1 MNEDNKKRRS
11 AWRFRDIFRLPDF
24 PGGIVAVILMLVSAA
39 VLILFLGLLDILPAR
54 FMVLIVLMIAV
65 ADIGALVLFRFRR
78 RSRVL
83 HISGLVLAAV
93 VILVSGISSFY
104 VYSTYDTFSKV
115 SGHLVQSEKFY
126 VVVLKDGSFSTV
138 DDISGKSVYVSKA
151 ESRTYKEARGKLVT
165 RADVRYK
172 ESPDLISA
180 GNKLVDS
187 KGGRHDNILFVSK
200 SNYKMICEEIDGF
213 AKNTSVIYRTS
224 VEVKSDDSSKKV
236 NVTEDSY
243 NIYISGIDVYGD
255 IDQVS
260 RSDVNMIVTVNP
272 KTRTILLTSI
282 PRDTYL
288 PLHTYGAMDKLT
300 HSGIY
305 GIDETVSTVEDWL
318 GVEMNYYVRINFS
331 MLVKM
336 VDAIGGIDVNSKY
349 AFKSAVSDY
358 KYSKGVNHLD
368 GKAAL
373 YFARE
378 RKSFKDEDEQR
389 IRNQQLVLK
398 AMIDK
403 ISGSTALL
411 TGYTD
416 ILDAVKGKMQT
427 DLSDRDIAA
436 MVKMQLADPAKWDIK
451 TIALTGEDS
460 YEYTYSMG
468 QRELFVSI
476 PDEAKAEKAKKAI
489 NMVMYPVEE

>member
-1 MNEDNKKRRS
+1 M
-11 AWRFRDIFRLPDF
+11 
-24 PGGIVAVILMLVSAA
+24 
-39 VLILFLGLLDILPAR
+39 
-54 FMVLIVLMIAV
+54 
-65 ADIGALVLFRFRR
+65 
-78 RSRVL
+78 
-83 HISGLVLAAV
+83 
-93 VILVSGISSFY
+93 
-104 VYSTYDTFSKV
+104 
-115 SGHLVQSEKFY
+115 
-126 VVVLKDGSFSTV
+126 
-138 DDISGKSVYVSKA
+138 
-151 ESRTYKEARGKLVT
+151 
-165 RADVRYK
+165 
-172 ESPDLISA
+172 
-180 GNKLVDS
+180 
-187 KGGRHDNILFVSK
+187 
-200 SNYKMICEEIDGF
+200 
-213 AKNTSVIYRTS
+213 
-224 VEVKSDDSSKKV
+224 
-236 NVTEDSY
+236 
-243 NIYISGIDVYGD
+243 
-255 IDQVS
+255 
-260 RSDVNMIVTVNP
+260 NP

-358 KYSKGVNHLD
+358 RYSKGVNHLD

-398 AMIDK
+398 AMVDK

-436 MVKMQLADPAKWDIK
+436 LMKMQLADPDKWDIK

>member
-1 MNEDNKKRRS
+1 MNEDNKKRCS
-11 AWRFRDIFRLPDF
+11 AWRFREIFRLPDF
-24 PGGIVAVILMLVSAA
+24 PCGIAAIILMLVSEA

-65 ADIGALVLFRFRR
+65 VDIGTLVLFRLRR
-78 RSRVL
+78 CSRVL

-115 SGHLVQSEKFY
+115 SGRLVQSEKFY

-165 RADVRYK
+165 RADVSYK
-172 ESPDLISA
+172 ESPDLVSA

-213 AKNTSVIYRTS
+213 AKNTNVIYRTS

-358 KYSKGVNHLD
+358 RYSKGVNHLD

-436 MVKMQLADPAKWDIK
+436 LVKMQLADPDKWDIK

-476 PDEAKAEKAKKAI
+476 PDETKAEKAKKAI
-489 NMVMYPVEE
+489 NMVMYPVED

>member
-1 MNEDNKKRRS
+1 
-11 AWRFRDIFRLPDF
+11 
-24 PGGIVAVILMLVSAA
+24 
-39 VLILFLGLLDILPAR
+39 
-54 FMVLIVLMIAV
+54 
-65 ADIGALVLFRFRR
+65 
-78 RSRVL
+78 
-83 HISGLVLAAV
+83 
-93 VILVSGISSFY
+93 
-104 VYSTYDTFSKV
+104 
-115 SGHLVQSEKFY
+115 
-126 VVVLKDGSFSTV
+126 
-138 DDISGKSVYVSKA
+138 
-151 ESRTYKEARGKLVT
+151 
-165 RADVRYK
+165 
-172 ESPDLISA
+172 
-180 GNKLVDS
+180 
-187 KGGRHDNILFVSK
+187 
-200 SNYKMICEEIDGF
+200 MICEEIDGF
-213 AKNTSVIYRTS
+213 AKNTNVIYGTS

-336 VDAIGGIDVNSKY
+336 VDAIGGIDVNSQY

-358 KYSKGVNHLD
+358 RYSKGVNHLD

-398 AMIDK
+398 AMVDK

-436 MVKMQLADPAKWDIK
+436 LVKMQLADPDKWDIK
-451 TIALTGEDS
+451 TIVLTGEDS

>member
-1 MNEDNKKRRS
+1 MNEDNKKRCS
-11 AWRFRDIFRLPDF
+11 AWRFREIFRLSDF
-24 PGGIVAVILMLVSAA
+24 PCGIAAIILMLFSEA
-39 VLILFLGLLDILPAR
+39 VLMMFLGLLNILPVK
-54 FMVLIVLMIAV
+54 FMVVIVLMIVAV
-65 ADIGALVLFRFRR
+65 DVGTLMLFRYRR
-78 RSRVL
+78 RSRIM
-83 HISGLVLAAV
+83 HIIGLVMAAAV
-93 VILVSGISSFY
+93 ILISAFSSFY
-104 VYSTYDTFSKV
+104 VYRTYDTFSKV

-126 VVVLKDGSFSTV
+126 VVVLKDGNFDTV

-213 AKNTSVIYRTS
+213 AKNTNVIYRTS

-358 KYSKGVNHLD
+358 RYSKGVNHLD

-436 MVKMQLADPAKWDIK
+436 LVKMQLADPDKWDIK

-489 NMVMYPVEE
+489 NMVMYPVED

>member
-24 PGGIVAVILMLVSAA
+24 PGGIAAIILMLVSEA

-358 KYSKGVNHLD
+358 RYSKGVNHLD

-436 MVKMQLADPAKWDIK
+436 LVKMQLADPDKWDIK

>member
-1 MNEDNKKRRS
+1 MNEDNKKKRS
-11 AWRFRDIFRLPDF
+11 VMRVREFFRLPDS
-24 PGGIVAVILMLVSAA
+24 PGGIAAVILMLISEA
-39 VLILFLGLLDILPAR
+39 VLILFLGLLNILPAE
-54 FMVLIVLMIAV
+54 FMILIVLILAA
-65 ADIGALVLFRFRR
+65 ADVVVLVLLRMRC
-78 RSRVL
+78 RSRIL
-83 HISGLVLAAV
+83 HTAGLVLAAV
-93 VILVSGISSFY
+93 VILVSSFSSFY
-104 VYSTYDTFSKV
+104 IYRTYDTFSKV
-115 SGHLVQSEKFY
+115 SGHLVQSEKFC
-126 VVVLKDGSFSTV
+126 VVVIKDGSFSTI

-151 ESRTYKEARGKLVT
+151 ESRTYKEAKGKLVT
-165 RADVRYK
+165 RADVSYR
-172 ESPDLISA
+172 ESSDLISA

-187 KGGRHDNILFVSK
+187 EGARHDNIIFVSK

-213 AKNTSVIYRTS
+213 SESTSVIYTIS
-224 VEVKSDDSSKKV
+224 VEVKSDDSSDKV

-272 KTRTILLTSI
+272 KTKTILLTSI

-318 GVEMNYYVRINFS
+318 GVEMNYYVRVNFS
-331 MLVKM
+331 MFVKL
-336 VDAIGGIDVNSKY
+336 VDAMGGIDVNSEY
-349 AFKSAVSDY
+349 EFKSAVSDY
-358 KYSKGVNHLD
+358 RYSKGINNLD

-378 RKSFKDEDEQR
+378 RKSFEDEDEQR
-389 IRNQQLVLK
+389 IKNQQQVLK

-416 ILDAVKGKMQT
+416 LLDAVDGKVQT

-436 MVKMQLADPAKWDIK
+436 LVKMQLADHGRWDIK
-451 TIALTGEDS
+451 TIALTGKGS

-476 PDEAKAEKAKKAI
+476 PDKTKAEKAKKVI

>member
-11 AWRFRDIFRLPDF
+11 AWRFREIFRLPDF
-24 PGGIVAVILMLVSAA
+24 PGGIAAIILMLVSEA

-54 FMVLIVLMIAV
+54 FIVLIVMMIAV
-65 ADIGALVLFRFRR
+65 VDIGTLVLFRLRR

-93 VILVSGISSFY
+93 VILASGISSFY

-151 ESRTYKEARGKLVT
+151 ESRTYKEARGKLAT

-213 AKNTSVIYRTS
+213 AKNTNVIYRTS

-358 KYSKGVNHLD
+358 RYSKGVNHLD

-373 YFARE
+373 YFTRE

-398 AMIDK
+398 AMVDK

-436 MVKMQLADPAKWDIK
+436 LVKMQLADPDKWDIK
-451 TIALTGEDS
+451 TIVLTGEDS

>member
-1 MNEDNKKRRS
+1 MNEDNKKRCS
-11 AWRFRDIFRLPDF
+11 AWRFREIFRLPDF
-24 PGGIVAVILMLVSAA
+24 PGGIAAIILMLFSEA
-39 VLILFLGLLDILPAR
+39 VLMMFLGLLNILPVK
-54 FMVLIVLMIAV
+54 FMVVIVLMIVAV
-65 ADIGALVLFRFRR
+65 DVGTLMLFRYRR
-78 RSRVL
+78 RSRIM
-83 HISGLVLAAV
+83 HIIGLVMAAAV
-93 VILVSGISSFY
+93 ILISAFSSFY
-104 VYSTYDTFSKV
+104 VYRTYDTFSKV

-126 VVVLKDGSFSTV
+126 VVVLKDGNFDTV

-213 AKNTSVIYRTS
+213 AKNTNVIYRTS

-358 KYSKGVNHLD
+358 RYSKGVNHLD

-436 MVKMQLADPAKWDIK
+436 LVKMQLADPDKWDIK

-489 NMVMYPVEE
+489 NMVMYPVED

>member
-11 AWRFRDIFRLPDF
+11 AWRFREIFRLPDF
-24 PGGIVAVILMLVSAA
+24 PGGIAAIILMLVSEA

-54 FMVLIVLMIAV
+54 FIVLIVMMIAV
-65 ADIGALVLFRFRR
+65 VDIGTMVLFRLRR

-93 VILVSGISSFY
+93 VILASGISSFY

-187 KGGRHDNILFVSK
+187 KGRRHDNILFVSK

-213 AKNTSVIYRTS
+213 AKNTNVIYRTS

-358 KYSKGVNHLD
+358 RYSKGVNHLD

-398 AMIDK
+398 AMVDK

-436 MVKMQLADPAKWDIK
+436 LVKMQLADPDKWDIK
-451 TIALTGEDS
+451 TIVLTGEDS

>member
-1 MNEDNKKRRS
+1 
-11 AWRFRDIFRLPDF
+11 
-24 PGGIVAVILMLVSAA
+24 
-39 VLILFLGLLDILPAR
+39 
-54 FMVLIVLMIAV
+54 
-65 ADIGALVLFRFRR
+65 
-78 RSRVL
+78 
-83 HISGLVLAAV
+83 
-93 VILVSGISSFY
+93 
-104 VYSTYDTFSKV
+104 
-115 SGHLVQSEKFY
+115 
-126 VVVLKDGSFSTV
+126 
-138 DDISGKSVYVSKA
+138 
-151 ESRTYKEARGKLVT
+151 
-165 RADVRYK
+165 
-172 ESPDLISA
+172 
-180 GNKLVDS
+180 
-187 KGGRHDNILFVSK
+187 
-200 SNYKMICEEIDGF
+200 
-213 AKNTSVIYRTS
+213 
-224 VEVKSDDSSKKV
+224 
-236 NVTEDSY
+236 
-243 NIYISGIDVYGD
+243 
-255 IDQVS
+255 
-260 RSDVNMIVTVNP
+260 
-272 KTRTILLTSI
+272 
-282 PRDTYL
+282 
-288 PLHTYGAMDKLT
+288 MDKLT

-358 KYSKGVNHLD
+358 RYSKGVNHLD

-398 AMIDK
+398 AMGDK

-436 MVKMQLADPAKWDIK
+436 LMKMQELADPDKWDIK
-451 TIALTGEDS
+451 TIALTGVDS

-468 QRELFVSI
+468 QRELLN
-476 PDEAKAEKAKKAI
+476 P
-489 NMVMYPVEE
+489 YPTRQKQRKQRKP